1 MHPLDKLRSLSKPI
15 AFGHYSAKN
24 DVGGVTSW
32 LERMLLRLHSDG
44 VSVTLLLHHF
54 GKDIEESSLVSCLR
68 DAGISVEIE
77 TRSLFTEDDIRGIL
91 AFINR
96 HQPQV
101 FLPQC
106 LESMYYAGAIAGRF
120 GLPWALSMR
129 SDDPVYWAIAEIVPP
144 ELSGGMLVG
153 VSEHICNLARE
164 KRLAKYTYTVPS
176 GTPLSPHTVSFS
188 DSPFRVA
195 FSGRVVEGQKRIS
208 LVLAAMAQACRL
220 DSRIECLILGDGA
233 ARSTS
238 EQWVE
243 AQGLGDRIHFLGR
256 LEPSAVQAQL
266 AQCQA
271 LLLMSD
277 YEGLPV
283 ALLEGMASGVV
294 PVVRSIPSGI
304 PEIVKH
310 NQTGLLVDDTPEQAA
325 TAIINLANNADL
337 WLRCSE
343 ASKLL
348 ITQNYSEEVCY
359 QRWLNVIA
367 KLSDRSTVRYP
378 IPIPRKIPLPPV
390 HPDLV
395 GRDRRKPT
403 LTDKFQAKLIR
414 IKKRLQSLNTLLN

>member
-1 MHPLDKLRSLSKPI
+1 MKNIDWIKLQSKTV
-15 AFGHYSAKN
+15 AFSHYSAKN
-24 DVGGVTSW
+24 DISGVTTW
-32 LERMLLRLHSDG
+32 LERLLLRLHSDRIPVVVYLQHFG
-44 VSVTLLLHHF
+44 SNVEESNLLHT
-54 GKDIEESSLVSCLR
+54 LR
-68 DAGISVEIE
+68 QAGIPVEIE
-77 TRSLFTEDDIRGIL
+77 PRSLYTENDVHGVL
-91 AFINR
+91 SFLNR

-101 FLPQC
+101 FFPQC
-106 LESMYYAGAIAGRF
+106 LQSMYYAAGIAGQA
-120 GLPWALSMR
+120 GLPWAMTIH
-129 SDDPVYWAIAEIVPP
+129 SDDPVYWAIAETITPDAN
-144 ELSGGMLVG
+144 GGVLVG
-153 VSEHICNLARE
+153 VSDYISQTAIE
-164 KRLAKYTYTVPS
+164 KGLVKQPQTIPYGVSTFQNVA
-176 GTPLSPHTVSFS
+176 SFS

-195 FSGRVVEGQKRIS
+195 FSGRVVEEQKRIS

-233 ARSTS
+233 ARTTS
-238 EQWVE
+238 EQWVK

-325 TAIINLANNADL
+325 TAIINLANNADF
-337 WLRCSE
+337 WLRCSL

-367 KLSDRSTVRYP
+367 ELSDRSTVRYP
-378 IPIPRKIPLPPV
+378 IPIPRKISLPPV

-395 GRDRRKPT
+395 GRDIRKPT
-403 LTDKFQAKLIR
+403 IGDRVVTKV
-414 IKKRLQSLNTLLN
+414 KRLKSKVQHFMIG

>member
-1 MHPLDKLRSLSKPI
+1 MYPLDKLRSLSKPI

-44 VSVTLLLHHF
+44 VPVTLLLHHF
-54 GKDIEESSLVSCLR
+54 GKDIEESSILSRLR

-77 TRSLFTEDDIRGIL
+77 TRSLFTEDDVRGIL
-91 AFINR
+91 AFLNR
-96 HQPQV
+96 HQPQI

-106 LESMYYAGAIAGRF
+106 LESMYYAGSIAGRF

-129 SDDPVYWAIAEIVPP
+129 SDDPLYWAIAEMVTP
-144 ELSGGMLVG
+144 ETSGGMLVG
-153 VSEHICNLARE
+153 VSEYICNLAKE
-164 KRLAKYTYTVPS
+164 KHLAKYTYTVPS
-176 GTPLSPHTVSFS
+176 GTPLSPHTASFS

-195 FSGRVVEGQKRIS
+195 FSGRVVEEQKRIS
-208 LVLAAMAQACRL
+208 LVLAAMVQACRL

-233 ARSTS
+233 ARTTS
-238 EQWVE
+238 EEWVK

-310 NQTGLLVDDTPEQAA
+310 TQTGLLVDDTPEQAA
-325 TAIINLANNADL
+325 TAIINLANNPDL
-337 WLRCSE
+337 WLRCSL

-367 KLSDRSTVRYP
+367 ELSDRSTVRYP
-378 IPIPRKIPLPPV
+378 IPIPRKIPLPPP
-390 HPDLV
+390 HPVLAR
-395 GRDRRKPT
+395 RDRRKPT
-403 LTDKFQAKLIR
+403 ISDRVFSKV
-414 IKKRLQSLNTLLN
+414 KRLKSKVQHFIIG